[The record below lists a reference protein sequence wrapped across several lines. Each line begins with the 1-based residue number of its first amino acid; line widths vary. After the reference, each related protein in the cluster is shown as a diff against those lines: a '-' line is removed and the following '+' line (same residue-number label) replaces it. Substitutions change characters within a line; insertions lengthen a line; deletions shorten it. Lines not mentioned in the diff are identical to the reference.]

1 MQPLWRRPPPPRRRR
16 LERRGPTRPV
26 CPSRTS
32 PRSWTCPTSP
42 SRVSCPTTAP
52 DGFEGRRLDASPLQ
66 KTAAQTSISERHR
79 CSRCRRGF
87 AVACSGRL
95 TGCGRRLTCG
105 GGSLAGSSPWTRKR
119 AYARSAACDPASG
132 CSARRVDAISRRS
145 TGCLPV
151 RDGRARGLGSGGR
164 VQQECTRWSTA
175 APTRPPPSLR
185 LCARPVTLVPSG
197 RPCRSARPFGGGLG
211 PLVGAAPGRPGGLRE
226 AASLRAGAG
235 VDGGGP
241 LSPPPQRAAGLGH
254 ARLSPLP
261 PHRRTRCDR
270 HAGDRTAGRR
280 AGHDAQ
286 DPRRRRHRP
295 ISGLAARI
303 HAREAIRP
311 SNRFMHWSINLV
323 SSTLPPTAHRRPSG
337 LCNECRLPLAANP
350 TARPTQR
357 VRVSASRPITRLDV
371 LRPGGS
377 CEATALAARC
387 SVPLDARKERR
398 AVSPGPEAVFAL
410 ACSKCR
416 RGGWVIGGPPVTV
429 ALSARQSDLF
439 ELSALG
445 SVRDRSLEGASGDCD
460 DAASCDACLKP
471 VGVGDLDRLHVQT

>member
-1 MQPLWRRPPPPRRRR
+1 
-16 LERRGPTRPV
+16 
-26 CPSRTS
+26 
-32 PRSWTCPTSP
+32 
-42 SRVSCPTTAP
+42 
-52 DGFEGRRLDASPLQ
+52 
-66 KTAAQTSISERHR
+66 
-79 CSRCRRGF
+79 
-87 AVACSGRL
+87 
-95 TGCGRRLTCG
+95 
-105 GGSLAGSSPWTRKR
+105 
-119 AYARSAACDPASG
+119 
-132 CSARRVDAISRRS
+132 
-145 TGCLPV
+145 
-151 RDGRARGLGSGGR
+151 
-164 VQQECTRWSTA
+164 
-175 APTRPPPSLR
+175 
-185 LCARPVTLVPSG
+185 
-197 RPCRSARPFGGGLG
+197 
-211 PLVGAAPGRPGGLRE
+211 
-226 AASLRAGAG
+226 
-235 VDGGGP
+235 
-241 LSPPPQRAAGLGH
+241 
-254 ARLSPLP
+254 
-261 PHRRTRCDR
+261 
-270 HAGDRTAGRR
+270 
-280 AGHDAQ
+280 
-286 DPRRRRHRP
+286 
-295 ISGLAARI
+295 
-303 HAREAIRP
+303 
-311 SNRFMHWSINLV
+311 MHWSINLV